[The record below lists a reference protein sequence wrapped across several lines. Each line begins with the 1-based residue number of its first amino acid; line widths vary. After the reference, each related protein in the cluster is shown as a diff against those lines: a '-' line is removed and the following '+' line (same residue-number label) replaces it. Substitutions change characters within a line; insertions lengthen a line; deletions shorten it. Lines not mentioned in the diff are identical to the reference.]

1 MIWPEPSLKYLIS
14 FNPHNP
20 SESLVFLFP
29 GSDKDTVP
37 KLITGKWQSQ
47 ALHPGLIPT
56 LVLTTTE

>member
-1 MIWPEPSLKYLIS
+1 MIS

-29 GSDKDTVP
+29 GSDEGTVP

-47 ALHPGLIPT
+47 ALHPGQIPT